1 MGKLDL
7 VTIIIIAANVIIS
20 YKGFSDY
27 SFFDKY
33 KFQVGGVRRGEQIR
47 MVSSGFLHADTQ
59 HLLFNMLSLY
69 FFADVVITLLSP
81 IQFLFVYFGSLLVG
95 SLLSLYFHKNE
106 YHYSAVGASG
116 AVSGIIYSAILLQPG
131 MNLYMFFIPIPI
143 PAYIFGIGYLL
154 YSIYGMKNQI
164 GNIGHSAHL
173 GGAMGGYT
181 TAKKEV
187 IEILRQRSRPY
198 LFSNS
203 LAPSIVGASLK
214 VFELLEK
221 DTSLRDQ
228 LEWNTNYFKAG
239 LRKSGIDFIDGD
251 SAIVPVMLYDAK
263 LAQLMA
269 EELLKKG
276 IYVIGFFFP
285 VVPKD
290 KARIR
295 VQISAA
301 HTQDH
306 LDKAIEAFTDVA
318 EKIGIIKKIKINE

>member
-154 YSIYGMKNQI
+154 YSIYGMKNRI
-164 GNIGHSAHL
+164 GNIGHDAHF
-173 GGAMGGYT
+173 GGAIGGYLIT
-181 TAKKEV
+181 L
-187 IEILRQRSRPY
+187 ILSPW
-198 LFSNS
+198 LFETNLLMIVL
-203 LAPSIVGASLK
+203 LAIPIA
-214 VFELLEK
+214 LL
-221 DTSLRDQ
+221 
-228 LEWNTNYFKAG
+228 F
-239 LRKSGIDFIDGD
+239 
-251 SAIVPVMLYDAK
+251 V
-263 LAQLMA
+263 
-269 EELLKKG
+269 LKKMG
-276 IYVIGFFFP
+276 KV
-285 VVPKD
+285 
-290 KARIR
+290 
-295 VQISAA
+295 
-301 HTQDH
+301 
-306 LDKAIEAFTDVA
+306 
-318 EKIGIIKKIKINE
+318 